1 MEGFIF
7 FFFFFSFYSLRNL
20 VEEFEMRLTAG
31 SKSHSVVKA
40 VDSKF
45 RKSIQEL
52 QVRYSKVRTCRYTV
66 YIYYTTLP

>member
-1 MEGFIF
+1 MFELLQYLL
-7 FFFFFSFYSLRNL
+7 SSLRHL
-20 VEEFEMRLTAG
+20 IEEFEIRLSSG

-52 QVRYSKVRTCRYTV
+52 QVRYSKVHVPYG
-66 YIYYTTLP
+66 L